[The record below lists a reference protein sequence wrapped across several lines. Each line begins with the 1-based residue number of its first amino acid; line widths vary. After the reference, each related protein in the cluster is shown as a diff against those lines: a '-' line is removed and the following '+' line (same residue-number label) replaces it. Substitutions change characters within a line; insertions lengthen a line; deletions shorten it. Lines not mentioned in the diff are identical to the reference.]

1 MEAHNVGMVQL
12 TENADLALDLGH
24 ARRVAPQRVLLDEL
38 DSDLNIGK
46 DVVSW
51 RYMKKNVGAMAETNL
66 DTSFLLPPELHFTEL
81 ALADC
86 VAQDVFAKLDLF
98 LAS

>member
-1 MEAHNVGMVQL
+1 
-12 TENADLALDLGH
+12 
-24 ARRVAPQRVLLDEL
+24 
-38 DSDLNIGK
+38 
-46 DVVSW
+46 
-51 RYMKKNVGAMAETNL
+51 MKKNVGAMAETNL